1 MRIFDEGIALINDN
15 GYYGPKEFLTYCEE
29 IGLNRKKI
37 KTADYISL
45 DYFENL
51 PKELKD
57 SDVMVLRMGGGQK
70 TSFVLFTT
78 GNNLR
83 NFFLHDG
90 ELFDDIF
97 PKTFMPRVEMRELIP
112 YYLMPTRSETTFV
125 NFALST
131 GVFHKALGLDGDS
144 KITMPATGRSNFT
157 FDLKIHS
164 LINKI
169 FHHKSGQVEID
180 GIFLGQRE
188 GQDCIFVLEAK
199 NSKKL
204 QSLSKHK
211 LVYPILSIAQS
222 VPTDIKIIPIY
233 MKSVEHK
240 DYFEFKIA
248 ECNFPDPRQELEGIN
263 KLEAINHYIYRVPKI
278 NF

>member
-1 MRIFDEGIALINDN
+1 MSLFQEGINQINQD
-15 GYYGPKEFLTYCEE
+15 GYFGPKEFITYCRE
-29 IGLNRKKI
+29 INFNNTK
-37 KTADYISL
+37 KTAEYISL
-45 DYFENL
+45 DFFEKL

-57 SDVMVLRMGGGQK
+57 NNVMVLRMGGGQK
-70 TSFVLFTT
+70 TNFVLFKTE
-78 GNNLR
+78 NNLK
-83 NFFLHDG
+83 NFFLHDKD
-90 ELFDDIF
+90 LFDDIS

-131 GVFHKALGLDGDS
+131 GVFHKALGLDGNS
-144 KITMPATGRSNFT
+144 KITMPATGKSTFT
-157 FDLKIHS
+157 FDVKIHS
-164 LINKI
+164 SIDKI

-188 GQDCIFVLEAK
+188 DQDCIFVLEAK
-199 NSKKL
+199 NSEKYH
-204 QSLSKHK
+204 SLSKHK

-222 VPTDIKIIPIY
+222 VPADIKIVPVY

-240 DYFEFKIA
+240 DFFEFKIA
-248 ECNFPDPRQELEGIN
+248 ECNFLDPRQELEGID
-263 KLEAINHYIYRVPKI
+263 KIEAINNNIYKVPKI